1 MTFKYVFSSCYY
13 SQQSTT
19 KIYVLKVFPGSAN
32 NSIGHPG
39 LEVSAETLDDL
50 QLWKE
55 AIDDASTKATTMA
68 KKEVMR
74 ERERGKKRGR
84 ERKKKHIYLF
94 LVLFIF
100 IA

>member
-1 MTFKYVFSSCYY
+1 M
-13 SQQSTT
+13 
-19 KIYVLKVFPGSAN
+19 LKVFPGSAN

-84 ERKKKHIYLF
+84 ERKKNTFIYSLFRLF
-94 LVLFIF
+94 L
-100 IA
+100 

>member
-1 MTFKYVFSSCYY
+1 M
-13 SQQSTT
+13 
-19 KIYVLKVFPGSAN
+19 LKVFPGSAN

-74 ERERGKKRGR
+74 ERER
-84 ERKKKHIYLF
+84 ERKKEREKKEEREGGRGKKEHIYLF
-94 LVLFIF
+94 LVSFIF